1 MGTKQRQK
9 RAGLRRRLAKF
20 RGDDLWALAV
30 AAGASPGVRHR
41 WPTVAHFVSHV
52 VRADRTGG
60 RPAGAAQLERILADC
75 VEDEPSLSWLED
87 FVPEDPRNVVSVR
100 LGQETVRLAPGSIER
115 PVADIDRAIMVARAV
130 DEFLI
135 PHVGFGVQHVLDV
148 VLKYTDTAITVLEP
162 SWPEGDLGHGA
173 PVILMPDEVDAAR
186 RLIAVG
192 TPSAIESTPEHR
204 KALDWLTCDADDLPY
219 EPSHT
224 QSPFG
229 RFVRVRQAAHE
240 TPRWLPTAF
249 LPEILGF
256 AVSELAARAAA
267 LPGANLR
274 FAQEVAAESRRLL
287 WRFGQVYGP
296 PDETGVAAVSPSNV
310 VQWVS
315 APAPGRMVL
324 VQVMSRLRL
333 DNLQFEDEPEALRA
347 AGALASGSSPS
358 VEVSMAKGQM
368 RVNAKAEV
376 VPLLVVGSPSH
387 VVAPQGPGLPAMSL
401 DDLRWIAQTAES
413 TSDLFTFCRDMS
425 RSNLPP
431 LFAWEAIDIWE
442 WWRANGK
449 SVFRGGQSPS
459 LISVAPHAGTAEWHR
474 AAELTP
480 LEDALAHLGLPGLR
494 ALVGIDHEAKGP
506 PIIYSYR
513 AASSAPQDEP
523 SEPVQSHGA
532 LHVPPDLEAW
542 AVHAARTPVAISALR
557 PEWEEEFVDVLHNMS
572 GAFCFA
578 LRAVSDSWEAA
589 HADTGIAGHIVELSA
604 QRLGGDA
611 GFVRCASTETVEHID
626 GSIIRSVFEVDL
638 DGFDEE
644 SANITDLLRDAMAR
658 AVSETLHASG
668 IGTAAVQ
675 TVQEAWR
682 AAPPTLAVQVSR
694 PPTVRNDLAL
704 PVELDAAL
712 ISQVDR
718 RVAEAVRAAGVAP
731 GDYTGHRAKELDRDV
746 LAPAALAQLDTALAA
761 HHMDDLVKYGMEQL
775 ERCINRRDRA
785 LQDVRQSAAKLKLEW
800 DPAERYQEL
809 EAQYLQLRRCCET
822 AIEASLRSAAKGTR
836 QVDAIAW
843 GEVLASAHAYLAA
856 TMRSEGIHHQVSP
869 TLLRVSES
877 WELSTERDESGAAAI
892 AAAGGGRVYDF
903 DAQALGRLRAADLIS
918 GDQSDDGSASPVR
931 VIPPSG
937 ETASNVPQADANPSS
952 TARNVGTTA
961 PEDQGDGPVDAAV
974 DVAMFEA
981 YGASGTNI
989 LSALLALAHWP
1000 LKEEDPDAV
1009 PVTRDMVV
1017 NHILDYTTLSDDPD
1031 GRRKADAAVTLL
1043 TSSSADL
1050 SAADWKPWHAR
1061 SRKRRILVQPLP
1073 TLSDERLV
1081 VGPHLCLGVLTIY
1094 KRYLDQGQLP
1104 WSQPQ
1109 PPAKVERA
1117 LEELRERRNKA
1128 LERSVGALLRQ
1139 DGWLVIE
1146 NVKEKKAGRLN
1157 LPQLQTEIDAVAG
1170 KAGHPTIWLLE
1181 VKDPA
1186 DVFVVPEI
1194 RRALDTFFVDGKK
1207 PAYASQL
1214 QRKYDDLE
1222 PHAAEVAEALGLPPA
1237 SPESPYVIKPMFV
1250 TRRPVPAAFVSG
1262 PFPFASLR
1270 HLLETLG

>member
-1 MGTKQRQK
+1 MGTNQRPQ
-9 RAGLRRRLAKF
+9 RAGLRRRLARF

-30 AAGASPGVRHR
+30 AAGASPRVRHR
-41 WPTVAHFVSHV
+41 WPTIAHFVSHV
-52 VRADRTGG
+52 VHADRTGG

-75 VEDEPSLSWLED
+75 VEDEPDLLWLED
-87 FVPEDPRNVVSVR
+87 FIPEDPRDVVSVR
-100 LGQETVRLAPGSIER
+100 LGEETVRLAPGSVER
-115 PVADIDRAIMVARAV
+115 PVADIDRATMVARAV

-135 PHVGFGVQHVLDV
+135 PHMGFGVQHVLDV

-162 SWPEGDLGHGA
+162 SWPDGDLGHEES
-173 PVILMPDEVDAAR
+173 VVLMPDEVDAAR
-186 RLIAVG
+186 RLIAIG
-192 TPSAIESTPEHR
+192 TPSAIESTKEHR
-204 KALDWLTCDADDLPY
+204 KALDWLTCDAKDLPY
-219 EPSHT
+219 MPSHS

-229 RFVRVRQAAHE
+229 RFVRVRQAADG
-240 TPRWLPTAF
+240 TPLWLPTAF

-256 AVSELAARAAA
+256 AVSELAAKAAA

-274 FAQEVAAESRRLL
+274 FAQEAAAETRQLL

-315 APAPGRMVL
+315 TPAASRMVL
-324 VQVMSRLRL
+324 VQVPSRLRL
-333 DNLQFEDEPEALRA
+333 DDLQFQDKPEALRA
-347 AGALASGSSPS
+347 AETLASGSSSS
-358 VEVSMAKGQM
+358 VEVSMAKGHM
-368 RVNAKAEV
+368 RVNANTEV

-387 VVAPQGPGLPAMSL
+387 VVAPQRPGLPAMSL
-401 DDLRWIAQTAES
+401 DDLRWIAQTADS

-431 LFAWEAIDIWE
+431 LFAWEAINIWE

-480 LEDALAHLGLPGLR
+480 LEDALARLGLPGLR
-494 ALVGIDHEAKGP
+494 ALVGIDHESKGP

-513 AASSAPQDEP
+513 VTSPATQDET
-523 SEPVQSHGA
+523 SEPVQRHEA

-542 AVHAARTPVAISALR
+542 TVHTARTPVAISALQ
-557 PEWEEEFVDVLHNMS
+557 PEWEEDFVDVLHNMS
-572 GAFCFA
+572 GAFGFA

-589 HADTGIAGHIVELSA
+589 HVNTGIAGHVVELSA

-611 GFVRCASTETVEHID
+611 GFVRCASTETLGHIN
-626 GSIIRSVFEVDL
+626 GSIIHSVFEVDM

-644 SANITDLLRDAMAR
+644 STDITDLLRDAMAR
-658 AVSETLHASG
+658 AVSDTLHASG
-668 IGTAAVQ
+668 VGTDAVR
-675 TVQEAWR
+675 TLREAWQ

-731 GDYTGHRAKELDRDV
+731 GRYTGDRAKELDRDV
-746 LAPAALAQLDTALAA
+746 LAPAALAQLNTALAA

-785 LQDVRQSAAKLKLEW
+785 LQDVRRSAAKLKLEW
-800 DPAERYQEL
+800 DPAEKYQEL
-809 EAQYLQLRRCCET
+809 EARYLQLRRCCET

-869 TLLRVSES
+869 TVLRVSES
-877 WELSTERDESGAAAI
+877 WELSTERDESGAGAI
-892 AAAGGGRVYDF
+892 DVAGGGRVYDF
-903 DAQALGRLRAADLIS
+903 DAQALGRLRAGDLIS
-918 GDQSDDGSASPVR
+918 GDQSDGGSDSPLR

-937 ETASNVPQADANPSS
+937 ETFSDVPQADANPSS
-952 TARNVGTTA
+952 TVDNFGTST
-961 PEDQGDGPVDAAV
+961 PEEQGDDPVDAAV
-974 DVAMFEA
+974 DITMFEA

-1009 PVTRDMVV
+1009 PVTRDMAV
-1017 NHILDYTTLSDDPD
+1017 NHILDYTTLTDDPD
-1031 GRRKADAAVTLL
+1031 GRLKADAAVTLL
-1043 TSSSADL
+1043 TSTSADL

-1061 SRKRRILVQPLP
+1061 SRKRRILIQPLP
-1073 TLSDERLV
+1073 TLLDGRLV
-1081 VGPHLCLGVLTIY
+1081 VGPHLCLAVLTIY
-1094 KRYLDQGQLP
+1094 QRYLDQGQLP

-1117 LEELRERRNKA
+1117 LEDLRERRNKA
-1128 LERSVGALLRQ
+1128 LERSVGALLRH
-1139 DGWLVIE
+1139 DGWSVIE
-1146 NVKEKKAGRLN
+1146 NVKENKAGRLN
-1157 LPQLQTEIDAVAG
+1157 VPHLQTEIDAVAG

-1186 DVFVVPEI
+1186 DVFVIPEI
-1194 RRALDTFFVDGKK
+1194 RRALDAFFVDGKK
-1207 PAYASQL
+1207 ASYASQL
-1214 QRKYDDLE
+1214 QRKYDDLL
-1222 PHAAEVAEALGLPPA
+1222 PHATAVAEALGLP
-1237 SPESPYVIKPMFV
+1237 SRLPEDPYVIKPMFV

-1262 PFPFASLR
+1262 PFPFSSLPD
-1270 HLLETLG
+1270 LLKALG